1 MKKTVMIA
9 VLLAASSWWTG
20 CQSASQPGS
29 AEGNRAAGLESQV
42 LPDFAVRTFDGQSVQ
57 LAQYRGKI
65 LILDLF
71 ATWCPPC
78 RMEIPF
84 FVELQEE
91 HRDVVA
97 VVGLSYDQAPAEQ
110 VRAFA
115 KELNVNYDL
124 YWGSEEIARFVGLR
138 GIPHTLVLDQE
149 GRIYKSYVGY
159 RPKTVF
165 EADIAALKAQDAQP

>member
-1 MKKTVMIA
+1 MKQIIVITI
-9 VLLAASSWWTG
+9 LLAAGVWAAG
-20 CQSASQPGS
+20 CQSASQSNTANQQPAG
-29 AEGNRAAGLESQV
+29 GLESQV

-65 LILDLF
+65 VILDLF

-84 FVELQEE
+84 FVALQEE
-91 HRDVVA
+91 HRDAVA
-97 VVGLSYDQAPAEQ
+97 VVGLSYDQVPAEQ

-165 EADIAALKAQDAQP
+165 EADIAALKARAAQP